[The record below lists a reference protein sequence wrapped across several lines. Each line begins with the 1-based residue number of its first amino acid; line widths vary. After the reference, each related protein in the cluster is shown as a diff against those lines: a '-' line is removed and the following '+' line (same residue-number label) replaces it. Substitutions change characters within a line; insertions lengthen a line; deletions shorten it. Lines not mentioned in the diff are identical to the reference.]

1 MMLSFAKS
9 ILKSIRVL
17 VCTNIA
23 ISNIKR
29 YHYRAYFTII
39 GKADNMVVRVYFG
52 ILSPPV
58 LTHSGVL
65 SIFRIAFLIPGDKVS
80 R

>member
-1 MMLSFAKS
+1 MLLSFA
-9 ILKSIRVL
+9 KSIRVL

-23 ISNIKR
+23 ISIIKR
-29 YHYRAYFTII
+29 YHWMAFFAII
-39 GKADNMVVRVYFG
+39 GKTDNMVVRVYFG